1 MKYSFKSLIDIF
13 TLLLNFCSIHNLMLT
28 MDESATLA
36 LARHPLRARAANT
49 ERAREWP
56 TRKQVIH

>member
-36 LARHPLRARAANT
+36 LARHPLRAQRIPSARASGQLAS
-49 ERAREWP
+49 
-56 TRKQVIH
+56 K